1 MIRFWFSRSI
11 RLKKRWTVSVSF
23 RLARIKIEVETRH
36 NNPPCY
42 WFRLLSPFTQNVRD
56 FLAPCIFSKP
66 SRIHSTA
73 YHFSSSKSSL
83 FSLDCECTHRPLLLL
98 LVIFGEKSSAMKKKK
113 IVVSKTPR
121 PHQVRKEAHFWLF
134 PAITRCDGW
143 RSDLFCGIYRK
154 RRETQKQLR
163 IRKKIKENGGWARE
177 RSIPGTSGS
186 FGPKGRYHFRE
197 LGSKETWHWIRTPRS
212 LDDKKKMKRGQPSKT
227 REHEKKESF

>member
-1 MIRFWFSRSI
+1 M
-11 RLKKRWTVSVSF
+11 
-23 RLARIKIEVETRH
+23 ETRR
-36 NNPPCY
+36 NNPPCN
-42 WFRLLSPFTQNVRD
+42 WFRLLPPCPRSLHNIYENVRD
-56 FLAPCIFSKP
+56 FLAPCSFSKP

-73 YHFSSSKSSL
+73 NHCSSSKSSL

-98 LVIFGEKSSAMKKKK
+98 LVIFGKKSSAMKKKK
-113 IVVSKTPR
+113 IVVSVTPR

-143 RSDLFCGIYRK
+143 RSDLFCGAYRK

-163 IRKKIKENGGWARE
+163 IRKKIKENGEWARE

-212 LDDKKKMKRGQPSKT
+212 LDDKKKWKEASRV
-227 REHEKKESF
+227 EHVFKKKKKSF

>member
-1 MIRFWFSRSI
+1 MFLFQ
-11 RLKKRWTVSVSF
+11 T
-23 RLARIKIEVETRH
+23 IEDPLDR
-36 NNPPCY
+36 
-42 WFRLLSPFTQNVRD
+42 
-56 FLAPCIFSKP
+56 K
-66 SRIHSTA
+66 
-73 YHFSSSKSSL
+73 SL
-83 FSLDCECTHRPLLLL
+83 FLFEELTFFLRLWMHAPTPVAFACHLWRKVLGYE
-98 LVIFGEKSSAMKKKK
+98 EKKKK
-113 IVVSKTPR
+113 VVSMTPR

-212 LDDKKKMKRGQPSKT
+212 LDDKKKNEKRPA
-227 REHEKKESF
+227 E